1 MLNITTIRKEN
12 KMDKVRLDELTR
24 QNDNAQW
31 LKDINRLDEIISK
44 GGYISTNDLFDQ
56 DDLLGE

>member
-1 MLNITTIRKEN
+1 
-12 KMDKVRLDELTR
+12 MDKVRLDEITR

-31 LKDINRLDEIISK
+31 LKDINRLDEIIAK
-44 GGYISTNDLFDQ
+44 GNYISVNDLFDQ